1 ITHLLPKTYPTGTL
15 NFEHTFPETGKF
27 IGIVTVK
34 NAHGQTYVSQFP
46 FTVGVGFGGR
56 TFGIA
61 VSTAVVLAAVVYL
74 LWHLGRKQKPA
85 APTKPA

>member
-1 ITHLLPKTYPTGTL
+1 HIPPKTYPKGTV

-46 FTVGVGFGGR
+46 FTVGGFGGR
-56 TFGIA
+56 SFGIY
-61 VSTAVVLAAVVYL
+61 VSMVAALAAAVYL
-74 LWHLGRKQKPA
+74 LWRLGGKQKPA